1 MKTVLMPNS
10 LNSEIINTPIMLQV
24 LQVHQYYQFVYEQVR
39 KLMIASQYSIVHVFD
54 SKNKTS

>member
-10 LNSEIINTPIMLQV
+10 LNSEIINTPIMLEV

-39 KLMIASQYSIVHVFD
+39 KLMIASQ
-54 SKNKTS
+54 